1 MQPPVLIYDGDC
13 GFCTRTVQWGQRHIA
28 RMTPAAPYQSSD
40 LAALGLDEARCSVA
54 VQYVTRGGEVRS
66 AQDGVAATL
75 LAAGRGW
82 WVLGALLHVPGLH
95 WLAGVLY
102 RWVARN
108 RHRLMANS
116 ACSSSG

>member
-116 ACSSSG
+116 TCSISG